1 MSAWPLRESSLIL
14 NTHLHW
20 TFLHYCTLS
29 RWPWRTSQI
38 ADLNMSENLW
48 MEHRNIYICLL
59 AFQLIAAN
67 QMMWILGKQSS
78 VFVDVENVN
87 VVRVFFQRKLS
98 YLIHILW
105 YMYILHA
112 YIVIFYFV
120 CMNIYMQI
128 KGNTEK
134 GCKKWMLNSRL

>member
-48 MEHRNIYICLL
+48 MEHCNIYICLL

-67 QMMWILGKQSS
+67 QMMWILVSSESS

-87 VVRVFFQRKLS
+87 VVRVFFSTEIVLSHPYIMVHVHITCIYCNILFCLHEYIYANKRK
-98 YLIHILW
+98 YR
-105 YMYILHA
+105 
-112 YIVIFYFV
+112 
-120 CMNIYMQI
+120 
-128 KGNTEK
+128 KG
-134 GCKKWMLNSRL
+134 M